1 MFKKLLI
8 VSLAVMF
15 FGCSI
20 LSGMDPQSLKTPHAR
35 ANFIN
40 VTYTLAF
47 ADYQRFA
54 SMPNLNPQ
62 AKVLLNAKRAIL
74 ARLYIPVSLFNGHA
88 ETGTIT
94 DAMFNELLN
103 KLMDLEQNWYTQSMA
118 VTDGDVR
125 KMAVEAGLIGETSAQ
140 MDPIFIGVLL
150 ELLRNGIHAYRAIQQ
165 QKHLDAIQ
173 MEAAWRDSL
182 AKFQALDVNGLIV
195 IQ

>member
-1 MFKKLLI
+1 
-8 VSLAVMF
+8 
-15 FGCSI
+15 
-20 LSGMDPQSLKTPHAR
+20 
-35 ANFIN
+35 
-40 VTYTLAF
+40 
-47 ADYQRFA
+47 
-54 SMPNLNPQ
+54 
-62 AKVLLNAKRAIL
+62 
-74 ARLYIPVSLFNGHA
+74 
-88 ETGTIT
+88 
-94 DAMFNELLN
+94 MFNELLN
-103 KLMDLEQNWYTQSMA
+103 KLMDLEQNWYTQSVA
-118 VTDGDVR
+118 VGGEDVR